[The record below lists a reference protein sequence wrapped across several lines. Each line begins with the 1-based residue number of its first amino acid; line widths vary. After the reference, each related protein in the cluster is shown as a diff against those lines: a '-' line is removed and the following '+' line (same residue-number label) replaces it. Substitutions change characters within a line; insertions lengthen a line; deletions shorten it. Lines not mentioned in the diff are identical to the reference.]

1 MDQKYTVIVD
11 RIPDQDVAQIFCC
24 NQADDEAHAREQAEN
39 AYPGCRVNTVF
50 ESGDSGWLRIYSA
63 SEAAVDG
70 AGFWSDEDGWTEDG
84 GESLYEVMEC
94 MESRLPL
101 SVGGDAVWQFVRACA
116 ASQIAVAR
124 HIRSGYLAGNRQ
136 DSDEY
141 AATEALVEKCPSLF
155 ATRDHAWS
163 FLMEETHE
171 NLEPEEPCG
180 FNVGDEVFWEDP
192 DNGAS
197 SGYYTIR
204 EINGEILLIANQAG
218 SQAEVFAHEL
228 R

>member
-1 MDQKYTVIVD
+1 M
-11 RIPDQDVAQIFCC
+11 
-24 NQADDEAHAREQAEN
+24 
-39 AYPGCRVNTVF
+39 NTVF

-124 HIRSGYLAGNRQ
+124 RIRSGYLAGNCQ
-136 DSDEY
+136 APDVDT
-141 AATEALVEKCPSLF
+141 AVEDLMERCPSLF

-192 DNGAS
+192 DNGIS
-197 SGYYTIR
+197 SGYYTIL
-204 EINGEILLIANQAG
+204 EIKGEIFVLKNQAG
-218 SQAEVFAHEL
+218 SVTEAFAYEV